1 MGLKDWMIGVTHV
14 KTRSANPRLGKHGDK
29 EMLSIPISR
38 EDFVRTGTG
47 VIVCRKNRFFNPT
60 KDMTLIGFG
69 SGRRLR
75 TPEREAVLN

>member
-1 MGLKDWMIGVTHV
+1 MGQKDWIIGAADVNTFGRP
-14 KTRSANPRLGKHGDK
+14 KLGKHEDK
-29 EMLSIPISR
+29 EILSIPISR

-60 KDMTLIGFG
+60 KDMTLIGLS
-69 SGRRLR
+69 SGRRLL